1 MRKFC
6 VLFCSAAALL
16 LSACSQEES
25 TLRVS
30 QILIGSGTNESEE
43 IVVYKDSFLPS
54 DKTFYAHVFT
64 EGFSKPEEVTGAW
77 WYVPQDRKIF
87 ETSVEVT
94 PQYPVAKFVLTN
106 TTERWAAGEY
116 LFTVFRGEKQLG
128 EKSISVLERGE

>member
-16 LSACSQEES
+16 LSACSQEEH

-30 QILIGSGTNESEE
+30 QILIGSGTNEAEE

-64 EGFSKPEEVTGAW
+64 EGFFEPEEVTGAW

-87 ETSVEVT
+87 ETSVEVN
-94 PQYPVAKFVLTN
+94 PQYPVAKFVLTKPPD
-106 TTERWAAGEY
+106 RGPAAEDP
-116 LFTVFRGEKQLG
+116 LTVSRARKHLG
-128 EKSISVLERGE
+128 GKS